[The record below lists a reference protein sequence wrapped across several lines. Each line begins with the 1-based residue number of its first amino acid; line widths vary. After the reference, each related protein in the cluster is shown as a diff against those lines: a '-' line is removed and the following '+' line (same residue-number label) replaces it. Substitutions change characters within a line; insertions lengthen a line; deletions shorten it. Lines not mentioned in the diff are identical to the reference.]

1 MKLPNRLKWKKLP
14 VFRYI
19 WLLLNVEIMIKP
31 IKLIEVKSEIG
42 AGTRGASMGVDAIKI
57 AALDFGSP
65 FFKKFKAVE
74 IKNENQLLLE
84 PVVHDYAKRIKGI
97 YTLNERLANEL
108 KNTMIKENSVPVVLA
123 GDHSSAIGTIAGL
136 KMAYPD
142 KRLGVIWIDA
152 HADIHSPYTTPSGN
166 MHGMPIAC
174 SLGED
179 NKDKQV
185 NKPDDE
191 TIEYWEKLKN
201 LGGISPKIRYNDLVY
216 IALRDYES
224 PEDYLIKKNKVRVF
238 NLAEIRKKAVER
250 VAIESLNYLDG
261 CDMIYVSFDVD
272 SMDSRISS
280 GTGTPVP
287 NGITEKEAGNLIYY
301 IMRSKKIACFEM
313 VEINPTLD
321 KENLMAENAFE
332 ILQKA
337 TNQLSHDF

>member
-1 MKLPNRLKWKKLP
+1 MKN
-14 VFRYI
+14 
-19 WLLLNVEIMIKP
+19 MIKP
-31 IKLIEVKSEIG
+31 IRIVEVKSEIG
-42 AGTRGASMGVDAIKI
+42 AGTRGSSMGIDAIKI

-65 FFKKFKAVE
+65 FFKKFKNVE
-74 IKNENQLLLE
+74 IPTENHLLLE
-84 PVVHDYAKRIKGI
+84 PVVNDYAKRIKGI
-97 YTLNERLANEL
+97 YALNERIA
-108 KNTMIKENSVPVVLA
+108 KEIQKTLTKDEVPIVIA
-123 GDHSSAIGTIAGL
+123 GDHSSALGTISGIR
-136 KMAYPD
+136 MAYPQ

-174 SLGED
+174 VLGED
-179 NKDKQV
+179 NKDRQQ

-191 TIEYWEKLKN
+191 TVEYWEKLKS
-201 LGGISPKIRYNDLVY
+201 LGGISPKIQYNDLVF
-216 IALRDYES
+216 IALRDFE
-224 PEDYLIKKNKVRVF
+224 PQEDYLIKKNKVRVF
-238 NLAEIRKKAVER
+238 ALPEIRKKAVER
-250 VAIESLNYLDG
+250 IAIEALNYLDH
-261 CDMIYVSFDVD
+261 CDLIYVSFDVD

-301 IMRSKKIACFEM
+301 IMRSKKICCFEM

>member
-1 MKLPNRLKWKKLP
+1 
-14 VFRYI
+14 
-19 WLLLNVEIMIKP
+19 MIKP

-57 AALDFGSP
+57 AALDFGSN

-74 IKNENQLLLE
+74 VQTENHLLLE
-84 PVVHDYAKRIKGI
+84 PVVNDYAKRIKGI
-97 YTLNERLANEL
+97 YTLNDRLANEIKKTLL
-108 KNTMIKENSVPVVLA
+108 KEEVPIVLA
-123 GDHSSAIGTIAGL
+123 GDHSSALGTISGI
-136 KMAYPD
+136 KMAYPN

-152 HADIHSPYTTPSGN
+152 HADLHTPYTTPSGN

-174 SLGED
+174 VLAED
-179 NKDKQV
+179 NKERLQ

-201 LGGISPKIRYNDLVY
+201 MGGISPKIYYNDLVY
-216 IALRDYES
+216 IALRDFE
-224 PEDYLIKKNKVRVF
+224 PQEEFLIKKNKVRVF
-238 NLAEIRKKAVER
+238 NLQEIRKKAVER
-250 VAIESLNYLDG
+250 VAIESLNYLDH
-261 CDMIYVSFDVD
+261 CDIIYVSFDVD

-301 IMRSKKIACFEM
+301 IMRSKKIVCFEM

-337 TNQLSHDF
+337 TNQLNNDF

>member
-1 MKLPNRLKWKKLP
+1 
-14 VFRYI
+14 
-19 WLLLNVEIMIKP
+19 MIKP

-57 AALDFGSP
+57 AALDFGSN

-74 IKNENQLLLE
+74 VQNENHLLLE
-84 PVVHDYAKRIKGI
+84 PVVNDYAKRIKGI
-97 YTLNERLANEL
+97 FTLNDRLANEIKKTLL
-108 KNTMIKENSVPVVLA
+108 KEEVPIVLA
-123 GDHSSAIGTIAGL
+123 GDHSSALGTISGI
-136 KMAYPD
+136 KMAYPT
-142 KRLGVIWIDA
+142 KRIGVIWIDA
-152 HADIHSPYTTPSGN
+152 HADLHTPYTTPSGN

-174 SLGED
+174 VLAED
-179 NKDKQV
+179 NKERQQ

-201 LGGISPKIRYNDLVY
+201 LGGISPKINYNDLVY
-216 IALRDYES
+216 IALRDFE
-224 PEDYLIKKNKVRVF
+224 PQEEFLIKKNKVRVF
-238 NLAEIRKKAVER
+238 NLQEIRKKAVER
-250 VAIESLNYLDG
+250 VAIESLNYLDH
-261 CDMIYVSFDVD
+261 CDIIYVSFDVD

-301 IMRSKKIACFEM
+301 IMRSKKIVCFEM

-337 TNQLSHDF
+337 TNQLNNDF

>member
-1 MKLPNRLKWKKLP
+1 
-14 VFRYI
+14 
-19 WLLLNVEIMIKP
+19 MIKP

-42 AGTRGASMGVDAIKI
+42 AGTRGASLGVDAIKI

-65 FFKKFKAVE
+65 FFKKFKTVE
-74 IKNENQLLLE
+74 VKSENQLLLE
-84 PVVHDYAKRIKGI
+84 PVVHDYAKRIKGV
-97 YTLNERLANEL
+97 YTLNERIANEL
-108 KNTMIKENSVPVVLA
+108 KTTIVKENAIPIVLA

-136 KMAYPD
+136 KMAYPN

-174 SLGED
+174 SLAED
-179 NKDKQV
+179 NKEKAI
-185 NKPDDE
+185 NKLDDE
-191 TIEYWEKLKN
+191 TSEFWEKLKN
-201 LGGISPKIRYNDLVY
+201 LGGICPKINYQDLVY
-216 IALRDYES
+216 IALRDFEP
-224 PEDYLIKKNKVRVF
+224 PEDFLIKRNKVRVF
-238 NLAEIRKKAVER
+238 TLQEIRKKAVER
-250 VAIESLNYLDG
+250 VAIESLNYLDS
-261 CDMIYVSFDVD
+261 CDIIYVSFDVD

>member
-1 MKLPNRLKWKKLP
+1 MIKP
-14 VFRYI
+14 
-19 WLLLNVEIMIKP
+19 MIKP

-42 AGTRGASMGVDAIKI
+42 AGTRGSSMGVDAIKI

-65 FFKKFKAVE
+65 FFKKFKSVE
-74 IKNENQLLLE
+74 VQNENQLLLE
-84 PVVHDYAKRIKGI
+84 PVVNDYAKRIKGVH
-97 YTLNERLANEL
+97 TLNERLANEIKKTLL
-108 KNTMIKENSVPVVLA
+108 KEEVPIVLA
-123 GDHSSAIGTIAGL
+123 GDHSSALGTISGI
-136 KMAYPD
+136 KMAYPT
-142 KRLGVIWIDA
+142 KRVGVIWIDA
-152 HADIHSPYTTPSGN
+152 HADIHTPYTTPSGN

-174 SLGED
+174 VLAED
-179 NKDKQV
+179 NKERQQ

-201 LGGISPKIRYNDLVY
+201 LGGISPKLYYNDLVY
-216 IALRDYES
+216 IALRDFE
-224 PEDYLIKKNKVRVF
+224 PQEDFLIKKNKVRVF
-238 NLAEIRKKAVER
+238 NLQEIRKKAVER
-250 VAIESLNYLDG
+250 VAIESLNYLDH

-301 IMRSKKIACFEM
+301 IMRSKKIVCFEM

-337 TNQLSHDF
+337 TNQLNNDF

>member
-1 MKLPNRLKWKKLP
+1 MKN
-14 VFRYI
+14 
-19 WLLLNVEIMIKP
+19 MIKP
-31 IKLIEVKSEIG
+31 IRIVEVKSEIG
-42 AGTRGASMGVDAIKI
+42 AGTRGSSMGIDAIKI

-65 FFKKFKAVE
+65 FFKKFKTVE
-74 IKNENQLLLE
+74 IPSENQLLLE
-84 PVVHDYAKRIKGI
+84 PVVNDYAKRIKGI
-97 YTLNERLANEL
+97 YSLNERIAKEIQKTLAKDE
-108 KNTMIKENSVPVVLA
+108 VPIVLA
-123 GDHSSAIGTIAGL
+123 GDHSSALGTISGIR
-136 KMAYPD
+136 MAYPQ

-174 SLGED
+174 VLGED
-179 NKDKQV
+179 NRDRQQ

-201 LGGISPKIRYNDLVY
+201 LGGISPKIQYNDLVF
-216 IALRDYES
+216 IALRDFE
-224 PEDYLIKKNKVRVF
+224 PQEDYLIKKNKVRVF
-238 NLAEIRKKAVER
+238 GLPEIRKKAVER
-250 VAIESLNYLDG
+250 IAIEALNYLDH
-261 CDMIYVSFDVD
+261 CDVIYVSFDVD

-301 IMRSKKIACFEM
+301 IMRSKKICCFEM